1 MKRKYL
7 ILFSLSGLILACD
20 QLAKH
25 LVRLFISM
33 GEVVPVLPPLVSL
46 VHRQNGGFVFGTLQN
61 IPASL
66 QDVFFIGVPVF
77 ALILIVLIFIKLQ
90 DDQVMTSIA
99 LTTIL
104 AGAVG
109 NLIDRIQHGFVIDFV
124 SLSVGNVTS
133 FPPFNIADC
142 SILLGVTIMFINT
155 LFHAKIKTDSVSVGP
170 K

>member
-1 MKRKYL
+1 MSTDASMKRKYL

-20 QLAKH
+20 QLSKH
-25 LVRLFISM
+25 LVRLFVAP
-33 GEVVPVLPPLVSL
+33 GETLPAVPPFLAI
-46 VHRQNGGFVFGTLQN
+46 VHRQNAGFVFGTLQK

-66 QDVFFIGVPVF
+66 QDVFFIGIPVF

-90 DDQVMTSIA
+90 DDQVLTSVA

-124 SLSVGNVTS
+124 SLRLGEAAAL
-133 FPPFNIADC
+133 PPFNIADC
-142 SILLGVTIMFINT
+142 SILIGVSMMFINT
-155 LFHAKIKTDSVSVGP
+155 IFHAKIKA
-170 K
+170 